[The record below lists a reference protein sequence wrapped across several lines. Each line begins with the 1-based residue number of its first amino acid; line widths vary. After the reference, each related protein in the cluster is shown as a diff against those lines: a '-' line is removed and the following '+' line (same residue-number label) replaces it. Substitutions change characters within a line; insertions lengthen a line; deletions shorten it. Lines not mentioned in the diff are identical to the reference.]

1 MANTASMIIR
11 DANIRTQNPAQPLAE
26 AVAFD
31 GDTIIAVGSLAS
43 VLEFRGPATEVIDAA
58 GRTLTPG
65 LIDGHIHPL
74 MGAAATRG
82 VDFGGITTMPE
93 FLKRLRTEADRIL
106 RDDPQAWL
114 RGWNVDY
121 GIFAGRTIA
130 AEEIEDAVHRLPT
143 ALFFFDM
150 HTVLA
155 TSAALAQA
163 GVTGA
168 VHFDDVSQIVLD
180 ADGRPTG
187 EVREATAF
195 DFVLAAAPV
204 LTRSDGVAISRRVL
218 AQLNSSGI
226 TGGCVMDGDAEAID
240 FLEEMA
246 ESGSGLPVRL
256 VTALRHGPERD
267 DDGVAEFISLRDRK
281 GRRWRGGVI
290 KMFLDG
296 VIDTGTGWLSEPDA
310 MGEGLLPFWPDPA
323 HYVKT
328 VERYAAAGFQI
339 ATHAIGDR
347 AISAAIDAYLAVG
360 VIAKNGAPHR
370 IEHLEYLADEDLPRL
385 AAAGITASMQP
396 LHLQWR
402 KADGSDSWA
411 SRLGPERTKRA
422 WRIRDIM
429 RSGAPLAL
437 GSDWPVAQ
445 LDARIGM
452 AWARL
457 RRAPGVR
464 DGFVFE
470 PDQCLT
476 AQEALDGFTTW
487 SAAAQ
492 GDGGQLGK
500 IEVGFKADVALWAE
514 DPVAVDADDLVDV
527 PVHLTVVGGEP
538 VHRHDEV

>member
-1 MANTASMIIR
+1 MATTASMIIR
-11 DANIRTQNPAQPLAE
+11 DANIRTQNPAQPRAE

-31 GDTIIAVGSLAS
+31 GDTIIAVGSWES
-43 VLEFRGPATEVIDAA
+43 VLEFRGGATEVVDAA

-106 RDDPQAWL
+106 RDDPQVWL
-114 RGWNVDY
+114 RGWNLDY
-121 GIFAGRTIA
+121 GVFAGRTIA

-143 ALFFFDM
+143 AVFFFDM
-150 HTVLA
+150 HTMLA

-180 ADGRPTG
+180 DDGRPTG
-187 EVREATAF
+187 EVREATAY
-195 DFVLAAAPV
+195 DYVLTAAPV
-204 LTRSDGVAISRRVL
+204 LTRADGIGISRRVL

-246 ESGSGLPVRL
+246 ETGSGLPVRL

-267 DDGVAEFISLRDRK
+267 DDGIAEYISLRDRR

-296 VIDTGTGWLSEPDA
+296 VIDTGTGWLSEPDTL
-310 MGEGLLPFWPDPA
+310 GEGLLPFWPDPA
-323 HYVKT
+323 HYAKT

-347 AISAAIDAYLAVG
+347 AIASAIDAYLAVG
-360 VIAKNGAPHR
+360 VTAKNGAPHR

-457 RRAPGVR
+457 RRTPGVR

-470 PDQCLT
+470 LDQCLT

-492 GDGGQLGK
+492 GDGSQLGK

-538 VHRHDEV
+538 VHRHDDV

>member
-1 MANTASMIIR
+1 MATKASMIIR

-31 GDTIIAVGSLAS
+31 GETIIAVGSLAS
-43 VLEFRGPATEVIDAA
+43 VLEFRGPTTEVIDAA

-93 FLKRLRTEADRIL
+93 FLKRLRAEADRIL

-121 GIFAGRTIA
+121 GVFAGRTIA

-246 ESGSGLPVRL
+246 DTGSGLPVRL

-310 MGEGLLPFWPDPA
+310 MGEGLMPFWPDPA
-323 HYVKT
+323 HYAKT

-347 AISAAIDAYLAVG
+347 AISSAIDAYLAVG

-457 RRAPGVR
+457 RRAPGAR

-492 GDGGQLGK
+492 GDGGHLGK

-538 VHRHDEV
+538 VHRHDDV

>member
-1 MANTASMIIR
+1 
-11 DANIRTQNPAQPLAE
+11 
-26 AVAFD
+26 
-31 GDTIIAVGSLAS
+31 
-43 VLEFRGPATEVIDAA
+43 
-58 GRTLTPG
+58 
-65 LIDGHIHPL
+65 
-74 MGAAATRG
+74 
-82 VDFGGITTMPE
+82 
-93 FLKRLRTEADRIL
+93 
-106 RDDPQAWL
+106 
-114 RGWNVDY
+114 
-121 GIFAGRTIA
+121 
-130 AEEIEDAVHRLPT
+130 
-143 ALFFFDM
+143 
-150 HTVLA
+150 
-155 TSAALAQA
+155 
-163 GVTGA
+163 
-168 VHFDDVSQIVLD
+168 
-180 ADGRPTG
+180 
-187 EVREATAF
+187 
-195 DFVLAAAPV
+195 
-204 LTRSDGVAISRRVL
+204 
-218 AQLNSSGI
+218 
-226 TGGCVMDGDAEAID
+226 MDGDAEAID

-246 ESGSGLPVRL
+246 ETGPGLPVRL

-267 DDGVAEFISLRDRK
+267 DDGIAEFISLRDRK

-296 VIDTGTGWLSEPDA
+296 VIDTGTGWLSEPDTK
-310 MGEGLLPFWPDPA
+310 GEGLLPFWPDPA
-323 HYVKT
+323 HYAKT
-328 VERYAAAGFQI
+328 VETYAAAGFQI

-347 AISAAIDAYLAVG
+347 AISAAIDAYLAAG
-360 VIAKNGAPHR
+360 VISKSGAPHR

-402 KADGSDSWA
+402 KADGSDTWA

-457 RRAPGVR
+457 RRTPGDR

-492 GDGGQLGK
+492 GDGGHLGK

-527 PVHLTVVGGEP
+527 PVDLTVVGGEP
-538 VHRHDEV
+538 VHRNSDV

>member
-1 MANTASMIIR
+1 MATTASMIIR
-11 DANIRTQNPAQPLAE
+11 NANIRTQNPAQPRAE

-31 GDTIIAVGSLAS
+31 GDTIVAVGSLAS
-43 VLEFRGPATEVIDAA
+43 VLEFRGATTEVIDAA

-106 RDDPQAWL
+106 REDPQAWL

-121 GIFAGRTIA
+121 GVFAGRTIA
-130 AEEIEDAVHRLPT
+130 AEEIEDAVHWLPT

-168 VHFDDVSQIVLD
+168 VHFDDVSQIVVD

-195 DFVLAAAPV
+195 DFVLASAPV
-204 LTRSDGVAISRRVL
+204 LTRSDGIDISRRVL

-246 ESGSGLPVRL
+246 GTGSGLPVRL

-296 VIDTGTGWLSEPDA
+296 VIDTGTGWLSEPDT

-323 HYVKT
+323 HYAKT
-328 VERYAAAGFQI
+328 VELYAAAGFQI

-360 VIAKNGAPHR
+360 VMAKIGAPHR

-422 WRIRDIM
+422 WRIRDVM

-457 RRAPGVR
+457 RRTPGMR

-514 DPVAVDADDLVDV
+514 DPVEVDADDLVDV

-538 VHRHDEV
+538 VHRDDDV

>member
-1 MANTASMIIR
+1 MATTASMIIR
-11 DANIRTQNPAQPLAE
+11 NANIRTQNPAQPRAE
-26 AVAFD
+26 AVAFE

-43 VLEFRGPATEVIDAA
+43 VLEFRGQATEVVDAA

-82 VDFGGITTMPE
+82 VDFGGITTMPD

-106 RDDPQAWL
+106 RDDPRAWL
-114 RGWNVDY
+114 RGWNLDY
-121 GIFAGRTIA
+121 GVFAGRTIA

-143 ALFFFDM
+143 AVFFFDM
-150 HTVLA
+150 HTMLA
-155 TSAALAQA
+155 TSAALAQV

-180 ADGRPTG
+180 DDGRPTG
-187 EVREATAF
+187 EVREATAY
-195 DFVLAAAPV
+195 DYVLTAAPV
-204 LTRSDGVAISRRVL
+204 LTRADGIGISRRVL

-246 ESGSGLPVRL
+246 DTGPGLPVRL

-296 VIDTGTGWLSEPDA
+296 VIDTGTGWLSEPDT
-310 MGEGLLPFWPDPA
+310 MGGGLLPFWPDPA
-323 HYVKT
+323 HYAKT
-328 VERYAAAGFQI
+328 VERYVAAGFQI

-347 AISAAIDAYLAVG
+347 AIAAAIDAYLAVG
-360 VIAKNGAPHR
+360 VMAKNGVPHR

-422 WRIRDIM
+422 WRIRDVM
-429 RSGAPLAL
+429 RSEAPLAL

-457 RRAPGVR
+457 RRSPGDR

-492 GDGGQLGK
+492 GDGSQLGK

-514 DPVAVDADDLVDV
+514 DPVVVDADDLVDV

-538 VHRHDEV
+538 VHRDDDV

>member
-1 MANTASMIIR
+1 MATTASMIIR
-11 DANIRTQNPAQPLAE
+11 DANIRTQNPGQPRAE

-31 GDTIIAVGSLAS
+31 GDTIIAVGSLDS
-43 VLEFRGPATEVIDAA
+43 VLEYRGPATEVVDAA

-82 VDFGGITTMPE
+82 VDFGGITTMSE

-106 RDDPQAWL
+106 REDPQAWL
-114 RGWNVDY
+114 RGWNLDY
-121 GIFAGRTIA
+121 GVFAGRTIA

-143 ALFFFDM
+143 AVFFFDM
-150 HTVLA
+150 HTMLA

-180 ADGRPTG
+180 DDGRPTG
-187 EVREATAF
+187 EVREATAY
-195 DFVLAAAPV
+195 DCVLTAAPV
-204 LTRSDGVAISRRVL
+204 LTRADGIGISRRVL

-226 TGGCVMDGDAEAID
+226 TGGCVMDGDADAID

-246 ESGSGLPVRL
+246 ETGSGLPVRL

-267 DDGVAEFISLRDRK
+267 DDGIAEFISLRDRN
-281 GRRWRGGVI
+281 GRHWRGGVI

-296 VIDTGTGWLSEPDA
+296 VIDTGTGWLSEPDTK
-310 MGEGLLPFWPDPA
+310 GEGLLPFWPDPA
-323 HYVKT
+323 LYTKT

-347 AISAAIDAYLAVG
+347 AISAAIDAYVAAG
-360 VIAKNGAPHR
+360 AISKSGAPHR
-370 IEHLEYLADEDLPRL
+370 IEHLEYLSDEDLPRL

-422 WRIRDIM
+422 WRIRDVM

-457 RRAPGVR
+457 RRSPGDR

-470 PDQCLT
+470 PDQRLT
-476 AQEALDGFTTW
+476 PQEALDGSTTW

-492 GDGGQLGK
+492 GDGGHLGK

-514 DPVAVDADDLVDV
+514 DPVEVDADDLVDV

-538 VHRHDEV
+538 VHRHDDV

>member
-1 MANTASMIIR
+1 MTTASMIIR
-11 DANIRTQNPAQPLAE
+11 DANIRTQNTAQPRAE

-43 VLEFRGPATEVIDAA
+43 VLEFRGAGTEVVDAA

-65 LIDGHIHPL
+65 LVDGHIHPL
-74 MGAAATRG
+74 MGAGATRG
-82 VDFGGITTMPE
+82 VDFGGITEMPE
-93 FLKRLRTEADRIL
+93 FLHRLRTEADRIL
-106 RDDPQAWL
+106 REEPDAWL

-121 GIFAGRTIA
+121 GIFGGRAITA
-130 AEEIEDAVHRLPT
+130 DAIEDAVRRLPT
-143 ALFFFDM
+143 ALFFFDQ
-150 HTVLA
+150 HTALA

-168 VHFDDVSQIVLD
+168 VHFDDVSQIVVD
-180 ADGRPTG
+180 GEGRPTG
-187 EVREATAF
+187 ELREVTAF
-195 DFVLAAAPV
+195 DHVLAAAPV
-204 LTRSDGVAISRRVL
+204 LTRADGVAISRRVL
-218 AQLNSSGI
+218 AQLNASGI
-226 TGGCVMDGDAEAID
+226 TGGCVMDGDAEALD

-246 ESGSGLPVRL
+246 TTGAGLPVRL
-256 VTALRHGPERD
+256 VSALKHGPGRD
-267 DDGVAEFISLRDRK
+267 EDGIAEFISMRDRK
-281 GRRWRGGVI
+281 GRLWRGGLI
-290 KMFLDG
+290 KMFADG
-296 VIDTGTGWLSEPDA
+296 VIDTGTGWLSEPDT
-310 MGEGLLPFWPDPA
+310 MGDGLLPFWPDPA
-323 HYVKT
+323 KYAKT

-347 AISAAIDAYLAVG
+347 AIAAAIDAYTAVG

-370 IEHLEYLADEDLPRL
+370 IEHLEYLDDEGLPRL
-385 AAAGITASMQP
+385 AASGITASMQP

-411 SRLGPERTKRA
+411 ARLGPERTKRA
-422 WRIRDIM
+422 WRIGDIL
-429 RSGAPLAL
+429 RSGTPLAL

-457 RRAPGVR
+457 RRTPGER

-470 PDQCLT
+470 PDQRLT
-476 AQEALDGFTTW
+476 AQQALDGFTTW

-500 IEVGFKADVALWAE
+500 IEVGYKADVALWAE

-527 PVHLTVVGGEP
+527 PVHLTVVGGES
-538 VHRHDEV
+538 VHRHDDL

>member
-1 MANTASMIIR
+1 MATTASMIIR
-11 DANIRTQNPAQPLAE
+11 DANIRTQNPAQPRAE

-43 VLEFRGPATEVIDAA
+43 VLEFRGAATEVVDAA

-93 FLKRLRTEADRIL
+93 FLARLRTEADRIL

-121 GIFAGRTIA
+121 GIFAGRPIT

-143 ALFFFDM
+143 ALYFFDM

-155 TSAALAQA
+155 TSAALTQA

-168 VHFDDVSQIVLD
+168 VHFDDVSQIVVD
-180 ADGRPTG
+180 VDGRPTG

-195 DFVLAAAPV
+195 DYVLAAAPV
-204 LTRSDGVAISRRVL
+204 LTRSDGIAISRRVL

-246 ESGSGLPVRL
+246 ETGPGLPVRL

-267 DDGVAEFISLRDRK
+267 DDGVAEYISLRDRR

-296 VIDTGTGWLSEPDA
+296 VIDTGTGWLSEPDT
-310 MGEGLLPFWPDPA
+310 MGEGLLPFWPEPA
-323 HYVKT
+323 HYAKT

-360 VIAKNGAPHR
+360 VIAKNGVPHR

-411 SRLGPERTKRA
+411 TRLGPERTTRA
-422 WRIRDIM
+422 WRIRDVL

-457 RRAPGVR
+457 RRTPGDR

-500 IEVGFKADVALWAE
+500 IEVGFKADVALWGD

-538 VHRHDEV
+538 VHRHDDV